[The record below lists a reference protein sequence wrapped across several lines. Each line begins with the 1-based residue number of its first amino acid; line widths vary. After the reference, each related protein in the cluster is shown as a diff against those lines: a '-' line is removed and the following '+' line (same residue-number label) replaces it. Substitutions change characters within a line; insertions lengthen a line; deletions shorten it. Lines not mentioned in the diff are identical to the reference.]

1 MKALILNAFGGIEN
15 FAVGTVEDP
24 VIRSGQVLVRI
35 SAASLNPIDIKIR
48 EGLPIGPSLPGV
60 LGCDFA
66 GTIVEL
72 GQDVVDFAIGDEVY
86 GLSGG
91 VKGHGGTLA
100 EYIAADSRLI
110 ARKPSSVSMH
120 DAAALPLVSITAW
133 EAISRTALKPSEK
146 TLVHGGVG
154 GVGHLAVQLA
164 RDIGAE
170 VTATVEKES
179 DEAIVRNFGATNVV
193 FYKEEKPSDYVTR
206 VTDGRGFPVIID
218 TVGGSNLAN
227 SFEAAAISGR
237 ISTTAARATLDLSPV
252 HGKGLTFGVVFTL
265 IPMLYDIGAERHGQ
279 ILRSVAEMVDRGAI
293 KPLIDERRF
302 ELSDAPRGYELLQ
315 SGNARGK
322 IVIDV
327 A

>member
-1 MKALILNAFGGIEN
+1 
-15 FAVGTVEDP
+15 
-24 VIRSGQVLVRI
+24 
-35 SAASLNPIDIKIR
+35 
-48 EGLPIGPSLPGV
+48 
-60 LGCDFA
+60 
-66 GTIVEL
+66 
-72 GQDVVDFAIGDEVY
+72 
-86 GLSGG
+86 
-91 VKGHGGTLA
+91 
-100 EYIAADSRLI
+100 
-110 ARKPSSVSMH
+110 
-120 DAAALPLVSITAW
+120 
-133 EAISRTALKPSEK
+133 
-146 TLVHGGVG
+146 
-154 GVGHLAVQLA
+154 LA